1 MSAYGF
7 HAKKKKTV
15 QKLTGVSLCVG
26 LTIPQKK
33 ITCDIVNVPG
43 QIRDK

>member
-15 QKLTGVSLCVG
+15 QLTGASLCVG